1 MKKVLLLVALVFVGS
16 VGFRAEAAFWNTDVV
31 GSGAVTSF
39 AAMLD
44 ALESKPVEDE
54 MNGLWILIAPDGDA
68 AFWFR
73 KEVKDASSHMG
84 HDMDGKQMQALQ
96 IWFDAEPFV
105 KAGLDLNKLP
115 SEMKSMLEVGKI
127 MFGRGLSGTPSY
139 EGEVTPAASFEQI
152 VKLDRDLIGYH
163 TALDHYGV
171 TIAPGTLFEWA
182 KDMDKND
189 KDIVFV
195 LDPQIFIDAGV
206 DPTKVEGW
214 VFDKV
219 PVEDERGRAIEADK
233 FLKPFNLK

>member
-1 MKKVLLLVALVFVGS
+1 MKKVLLLVALVFA
-16 VGFRAEAAFWNTDVV
+16 GFSGGVSEAAFWNTDVV

-44 ALESKPVEDE
+44 ALEFKPVEDE
-54 MNGLWILIAPDGDA
+54 ANGLWILTAPDGEA

-73 KEVKDASSHMG
+73 KDAKDGHMG
-84 HDMDGKQMQALQ
+84 HMDGEMQDLQ
-96 IWFDAEPFV
+96 ICFDAEPFV

-115 SEMKSMLEVGKI
+115 SDMKSMLDNGKI
-127 MFGRGLSGTPSY
+127 MFGAKLSGTPSY

-152 VKLDRDLIGYH
+152 VKLDRDLVGYH

-171 TIAPGTLFEWA
+171 TVAPGTLFEWA
-182 KDMDKND
+182 KDMSKND

-195 LDPQIFIDAGV
+195 LNPQIFIDAGV
-206 DPTKVEGW
+206 DPSKVEGW
-214 VFDKV
+214 AFEKV